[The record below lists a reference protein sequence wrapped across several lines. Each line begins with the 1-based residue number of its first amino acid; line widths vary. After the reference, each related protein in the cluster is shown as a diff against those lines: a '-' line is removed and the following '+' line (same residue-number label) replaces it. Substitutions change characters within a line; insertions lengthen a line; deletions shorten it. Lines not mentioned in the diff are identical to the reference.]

1 MNKLVSAYMV
11 YQFIR
16 LLVTPFEKTDAF
28 KLGIIDKNGKYLK
41 KQREL
46 LTTDE
51 KKASTLFHRLVF
63 NIKKLLAKVPGGQS
77 RLGTF
82 AAALYLIKEEV
93 EKVGCD
99 GKFIDEAFLEYVKH
113 YHDDE
118 FYNELRESLDV
129 RM

>member
-1 MNKLVSAYMV
+1 MV

-16 LLVTPFEKTDAF
+16 LLVTPFNKTDAF
-28 KLGIIDKNGKYLK
+28 KQGIIDKDGKYLK
-41 KQREL
+41 KQKDL

-93 EKVGCD
+93 EKVGGD
-99 GKFIDEAFLEYVKH
+99 GEMIEQALLEYVKH
-113 YHDDE
+113 YHDEE
-118 FYNELRESLDV
+118 FYGELKESLNV